1 MFRCDAFSLMKFLFS
16 DMKESSVCVLLASNK
31 VHCKRIH
38 ILAMDFENSES
49 VHSTF
54 STPKSSKP
62 SPTSPR
68 PLTPP
73 SSTGSNGGSTTKK
86 RIPFTSEQKQIL
98 KEAFEVNNYLDADT
112 KEELASK
119 TNLNPRKIK
128 VSLFI
133 SIYVSS

>member
-1 MFRCDAFSLMKFLFS
+1 MEL
-16 DMKESSVCVLLASNK
+16 
-31 VHCKRIH
+31 
-38 ILAMDFENSES
+38 ENSES
-49 VHSTF
+49 VQSTTSTF
-54 STPKSSKP
+54 STPTTSKP

-68 PLTPP
+68 LLTPP
-73 SSTGSNGGSTTKK
+73 SSADSNSTIKK

-128 VSLFI
+128 VSLFV
-133 SIYVSS
+133 SIYLRK

>member
-1 MFRCDAFSLMKFLFS
+1 MEL
-16 DMKESSVCVLLASNK
+16 
-31 VHCKRIH
+31 
-38 ILAMDFENSES
+38 ENSES
-49 VHSTF
+49 VQSTTSTF
-54 STPKSSKP
+54 STPTTSKP

-68 PLTPP
+68 LLTPP
-73 SSTGSNGGSTTKK
+73 SSADSNGGSTIKK

-128 VSLFI
+128 VSLFV
-133 SIYVSS
+133 SIYLRK